1 MISITKLFEST
12 FRRGAREAGRSII
25 AGTGLGMRGAGQLLT
40 GTGHSVAR
48 GGQQMHDRFAGGQT
62 KQKRQT

>member
-1 MISITKLFEST
+1 MISITRIFETGIRQS
-12 FRRGAREAGRSII
+12 AREAGRSI
-25 AGTGLGMRGAGQLLT
+25 ASGAGLGVRGAGQLLT

-62 KQKRQT
+62 KQRKKT